1 MLKSFIIRGRCRLT
15 GKTNHGPIDTMTDVS
30 QSPFIHP
37 LADVQ
42 SSRIGARTRLWQFV
56 VVLPGAVIGDDVNL
70 CAGVFVENDVRVGDR
85 VTVKNGV
92 QLWDGVTLED
102 DVFIGPNV
110 TFTND
115 RFPRSRVRPGE
126 LLRTVVRRGASIG
139 ANATILPGL
148 TVGEGALV
156 AAGAV
161 VTRDVPPF
169 TLVSGQPARVVRR
182 VDDAPPPVA

>member
-1 MLKSFIIRGRCRLT
+1 
-15 GKTNHGPIDTMTDVS
+15 MTDAPEA
-30 QSPFIHP
+30 PFIHP
-37 LADVQ
+37 LSDVQ
-42 SSRIGARTRLWQFV
+42 SSRIGARSRLWQFV
-56 VVLPGAVIGDDVNL
+56 VVLPGAVVGEDVNL

-102 DVFIGPNV
+102 DVFVGPNV

-115 RFPRSRVRPGE
+115 RFPRSGVRPKE
-126 LLRTVVRRGASIG
+126 FLRTLVRRGASIG

-148 TVGEGALV
+148 TVGEGAMV

-169 TLVSGQPARVVRR
+169 TLVGGQPARPIRR
-182 VDDAPPPVA
+182 VDDAPLSAR